1 MQICKDNPII
11 HLRPLTAWDFM
22 TGIHLLRNLLI
33 GVLGS
38 SLGHA
43 LDDLCLISKFDW
55 INLDC
60 HVCSTVF
67 MLFLHVFVV
76 SKKDSESYVC
86 FSDGVLQISSIKDFQ
101 TQEIEIDSYLQVMH
115 GKTLEFVT

>member
-1 MQICKDNPII
+1 MLCHGPCLSIFDSMYRCFLFIQICNDNPII

-22 TGIHLLRNLLI
+22 TGIHPLRNLLI

-43 LDDLCLISKFDW
+43 LDDLCLIFRNLIGSTW
-55 INLDC
+55 I
-60 HVCSTVF
+60 VMFCSTVF

-86 FSDGVLQISSIKDFQ
+86 FF
-101 TQEIEIDSYLQVMH
+101 
-115 GKTLEFVT
+115 